1 MLWLIPEEG
10 TKLEM
15 MSLLYWQL
23 ANGKSVEREF
33 KAVVDTLIRDQAECS
48 EGRLMLWL
56 IPEEGTKLEMMS
68 LLYWQL
74 ANGKSVEREFKAVV
88 DTLIRDQAE
97 CSEGRLMLWLIPE
110 EGTKLERMSLL
121 YWQLANGKSVE

>member
-1 MLWLIPEEG
+1 MLWLIPKEG

-15 MSLLYWQL
+15 MSLLYRQL

-33 KAVVDTLIRDQAECS
+33 KAVVDTLIRDQAE
-48 EGRLMLWL
+48 G
-56 IPEEGTKLEMMS
+56 
-68 LLYWQL
+68 
-74 ANGKSVEREFKAVV
+74 
-88 DTLIRDQAE
+88 
-97 CSEGRLMLWLIPE
+97 SEGRLMLWLIPE